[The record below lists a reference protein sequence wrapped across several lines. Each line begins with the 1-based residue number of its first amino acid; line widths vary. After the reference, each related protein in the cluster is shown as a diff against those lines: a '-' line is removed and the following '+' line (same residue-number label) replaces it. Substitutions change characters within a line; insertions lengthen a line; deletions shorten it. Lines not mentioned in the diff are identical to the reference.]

1 MQLLFTITLLLFVSF
16 TSICV
21 PNNSATRSENKS
33 GMFIEEGYSVSSL
46 VGRSFDGWSMKMK
59 KLGDE
64 SLTDVFFVNQKNGW
78 LVGVSAKDYSL
89 GRKYDVT
96 ASTLY
101 KTVDGG
107 DNWSRIE
114 LEPEKKSY
122 FSKVFFT
129 DENTGWLVVQK
140 QTVPGPSEGISL
152 LHTEDGGN
160 TWDQIYEIDG
170 IFVTGFVVD
179 LEGKGWIVGSMEQAG
194 GRTGIALF
202 TQDKGHTWTN
212 VYPNAINTSH
222 RPMDVAVVDLM
233 RIEAEKALL
242 LFENGT
248 IASVQ
253 SDGNKWVSHYLN
265 GKGRHAT
272 VLKFV
277 SQDDDVQLMTS
288 ILSDSSMFTSVE
300 RRSDNSSKHESKIDG
315 LLAYDIVWDGNL
327 VLLSG
332 GSSSIVSMDDYT
344 TELRQSA
351 KVMYSLDKGR
361 TWSLAFELPIA
372 KRLVDARVPNQSPAV
387 NNILDNIT
395 GSDRSVYFRKIVK
408 VDRSNY
414 LAVGDAGFVVKL
426 TAPES
431 NQGL

>member
-1 MQLLFTITLLLFVSF
+1 MKSCITSALLVFGLLTNACNQGAITLSTGSNTSNIEQSTLAVSF
-16 TSICV
+16 GEKT
-21 PNNSATRSENKS
+21 
-33 GMFIEEGYSVSSL
+33 
-46 VGRSFDGWSMKMK
+46 FDGWSMKMR

-140 QTVPGPSEGISL
+140 QTVPGRSEGISM

-170 IFVTGFVVD
+170 IFVTGFVID
-179 LEGKGWIVGSMEQAG
+179 LEGKGWIVGSMEQAE

-222 RPMDVAVVDLM
+222 RQMDVAVSDLI
-233 RIEAEKALL
+233 RIEAEKAFL
-242 LFENGT
+242 LFENGS
-248 IASVQ
+248 IVSVQ
-253 SDGNKWVSHYLN
+253 SDGKKWVSHYLN
-265 GKGRHAT
+265 GKGQHAT

-288 ILSDSSMFTSVE
+288 ILSNSGMFTSVE
-300 RRSDNSSKHESKIDG
+300 RRADNISKHESKIDG

-344 TELRQSA
+344 TELSQSA
-351 KVMYSLDKGR
+351 KVIYSLDKGR

-372 KRLVDARVPNQSPAV
+372 KRLVDARIPNQSPAV

-395 GSDRSVYFRKIVK
+395 DSDRSVYFRKIVK
-408 VDRSNY
+408 VDRSKY
-414 LAVGDAGFVVKL
+414 LAVGDAGFVVTL

-431 NQGL
+431 N